1 MTYFSSRSGKA
12 ILQDSLREFSTSVY
26 ADLKGSKPKT
36 NLIFS
41 PLSIAVALY
50 NLLLG
55 ARGETRTQLEE
66 ALRLP
71 SEFFC
76 VHFETK
82 KLKEVIKDTLGM
94 ASAIFYSPGKHRKTH
109 TYYLR

>member
-1 MTYFSSRSGKA
+1 MTSFSGRSGTA

-41 PLSIAVALY
+41 PVSIAVALY

-55 ARGETRTQLEE
+55 ARGETRTQLED

-94 ASAIFYSPGKHRKTH
+94 CFIPLLSASTSKKKKKMHF
-109 TYYLR
+109 